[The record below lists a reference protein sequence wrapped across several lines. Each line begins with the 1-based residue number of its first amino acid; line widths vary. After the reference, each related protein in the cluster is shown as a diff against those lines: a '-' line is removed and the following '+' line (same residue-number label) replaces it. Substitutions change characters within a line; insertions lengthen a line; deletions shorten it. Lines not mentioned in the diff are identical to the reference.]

1 LGDRVGLDTGGMD
14 RREELTEFLMS
25 RRARVQPEDLGLKV
39 YGGRRR
45 VPGLRREE
53 LAQAAGVS
61 ADYYVRLEQGRT
73 DNVSQEILDAVA
85 DVLSLSQDERKHLA
99 LLAKPARRRVK
110 RRTTTQRI
118 RPGLQALLDSMTDVP
133 AFVLGRRM
141 DVLGWNRLAAALI
154 ADFNN
159 LEPKDRNIPR
169 LVFLDPATRDFYPDW
184 AAVADETVGYLRMY
198 AGRYPDD
205 PELAELVGELSIHS
219 PEFRQH
225 WARHDVKD
233 KTFGT
238 KAQYHHLVGEI
249 TVQYETLQPPG
260 EPDQLMVTYTVEPG
274 STSEQNLR
282 LLASWTADDREK
294 SRFPAETPEL
304 P

>member
-1 LGDRVGLDTGGMD
+1 MD
-14 RREELTEFLMS
+14 RREELTEFLKS

-39 YGGRRR
+39 FGGRRR

-85 DVLSLSQDERKHLA
+85 DVLGLTVDERKHLA
-99 LLAKPARRRVK
+99 RLAKPV
-110 RRTTTQRI
+110 RRTTRRRTATQRI
-118 RPGLQALLDSMTDVP
+118 RPGMQRLLDSMEDVP

-141 DVLGWNRLAAALI
+141 DLLAWNRLAAALI
-154 ADFNN
+154 ADFASMT
-159 LEPKDRNIPR
+159 PKERNVPR
-169 LVFLDPATRDFYPDW
+169 MVFLDPASHDFYPDW
-184 AAVADETVGYLRMY
+184 DAVAAESVDYLRMY

-219 PEFRQH
+219 PEFREH

-233 KTFGT
+233 KSFGT
-238 KAQYHHLVGEI
+238 KVLHHDLVGEI
-249 TVQYETLQPPG
+249 TVRYETLQLPG
-260 EPDQLMVTYTVEPG
+260 DLDQLLVTYTVEPG
-274 STSEQNLR
+274 SASEQNLR
-282 LLASWTADDREK
+282 LLASWAAAGEPADREK
-294 SRFPAETPEL
+294 SRFPAQSPEL

>member
-1 LGDRVGLDTGGMD
+1 MD
-14 RREELTEFLMS
+14 RREELTEFLKS

-39 YGGRRR
+39 YGARRR

-85 DVLSLSQDERKHLA
+85 DVLSLSEDERKHLA
-99 LLAKPARRRVK
+99 LLAKPARRKVK

-118 RPGLQALLDSMTDVP
+118 RPGVQALLDSMTDVP

-141 DVLGWNRLAAALI
+141 DVLGWNQLAAALI
-154 ADFNN
+154 ADFGS

-184 AAVADETVGYLRMY
+184 DAVADETVGYLRTY

-249 TVQYETLQPPG
+249 IVQYETLQPPG

-282 LLASWTADDREK
+282 LLASWTAADREK
-294 SRFPAETPEL
+294 SRSPLETPEL

>member
-1 LGDRVGLDTGGMD
+1 MD
-14 RREELTEFLMS
+14 RREELTEFLKS

-39 YGGRRR
+39 YGARRR

-85 DVLSLSQDERKHLA
+85 DVLSLSEDERKHLA
-99 LLAKPARRRVK
+99 LLAKPARRKVK

-154 ADFNN
+154 ADFGS

-184 AAVADETVGYLRMY
+184 DAVADETVGYLRTY

-249 TVQYETLQPPG
+249 IVQYETLQPPG

>member
-1 LGDRVGLDTGGMD
+1 MD
-14 RREELTEFLMS
+14 RRAELTEFLKS

-39 YGGRRR
+39 FGGRRR

-85 DVLSLSQDERKHLA
+85 DVLGLTVDERKHLA
-99 LLAKPARRRVK
+99 RLAKPVRRPTRRR
-110 RRTTTQRI
+110 TATQRI
-118 RPGLQALLDSMTDVP
+118 RPGLQRLLDSMDDVP

-154 ADFNN
+154 ADFGT
-159 LEPKDRNIPR
+159 LEPKERNIPR
-169 LVFLDPATRDFYPDW
+169 LVFLDPASRDFYPDW
-184 AAVADETVGYLRMY
+184 EAVADETVGYLRMY

-238 KAQYHHLVGEI
+238 KVQHHHLVGEI

-260 EPDQLMVTYTVEPG
+260 EPDQLLVTYTTEPG
-274 STSEQNLR
+274 SPSEQALR
-282 LLASWTADDREK
+282 LLASWAAPEPEVSGPADREK
-294 SRFPAETPEL
+294 SRFSTQTPEL

>member
-1 LGDRVGLDTGGMD
+1 MD
-14 RREELTEFLMS
+14 RREELTEFLKS

-85 DVLSLSQDERKHLA
+85 DVLSLSEDERKHLA

-154 ADFNN
+154 ADFGS

-184 AAVADETVGYLRMY
+184 EAVADETVGYLRMY

>member
-1 LGDRVGLDTGGMD
+1 MD
-14 RREELTEFLMS
+14 RRAELTEFLKS

-39 YGGRRR
+39 FGGRRR

-85 DVLSLSQDERKHLA
+85 DVLGLTVDERKHLA
-99 LLAKPARRRVK
+99 RLAKPV
-110 RRTTTQRI
+110 RRTTRRRTATQRI
-118 RPGLQALLDSMTDVP
+118 RPGLQRLLDSMDDVP

-154 ADFNN
+154 ADFGT
-159 LEPKDRNIPR
+159 LEPKERNIPR
-169 LVFLDPATRDFYPDW
+169 LVFLDPASRDLYPDW
-184 AAVADETVGYLRMY
+184 EAVADETVGYLRMY

-238 KAQYHHLVGEI
+238 KVQHHHLVGEI

-260 EPDQLMVTYTVEPG
+260 EPDQLLVTYTTEPG
-274 STSEQNLR
+274 SPSEQALR
-282 LLASWTADDREK
+282 LLASWAAPEPEVSGPADREK
-294 SRFPAETPEL
+294 SGFPTQTPEL

>member
-1 LGDRVGLDTGGMD
+1 MD
-14 RREELTEFLMS
+14 RREELTEFLKS

-39 YGGRRR
+39 FGGRRR

-85 DVLSLSQDERKHLA
+85 DVLGLTVDERKHLA
-99 LLAKPARRRVK
+99 RLAKPV
-110 RRTTTQRI
+110 RRTTRLRTATQRI
-118 RPGLQALLDSMTDVP
+118 RPGMQRLLDSMEDVP

-141 DVLGWNRLAAALI
+141 DLLAWNRLAAALI
-154 ADFNN
+154 ADFASMT
-159 LEPKDRNIPR
+159 PKERNVPR
-169 LVFLDPATRDFYPDW
+169 MVFLDPASHDFYPDW
-184 AAVADETVGYLRMY
+184 DAVAAESVDYLRMY

-219 PEFRQH
+219 PEFREH

-233 KTFGT
+233 KSFGT
-238 KAQYHHLVGEI
+238 KVLHHDLVGEI
-249 TVQYETLQPPG
+249 TVRYETLQLPG
-260 EPDQLMVTYTVEPG
+260 DLDQLLVTYTVEPG
-274 STSEQNLR
+274 SASEQNLR
-282 LLASWTADDREK
+282 LLASWAAAGEPADREK
-294 SRFPAETPEL
+294 SRFPAQSPEL

>member
-1 LGDRVGLDTGGMD
+1 VFGR
-14 RREELTEFLMS
+14 
-25 RRARVQPEDLGLKV
+25 
-39 YGGRRR
+39 RRR

-85 DVLSLSQDERKHLA
+85 DVLNLTADERIHLA
-99 LLAKPARRRVK
+99 LLAKPGRRRAP
-110 RRTTTQRI
+110 RRTTQRL
-118 RPGLQALLDSMTDVP
+118 RPGLQRLLDSMPDVP

-141 DVLGWNRLAAALI
+141 DVIGWNRLAAALI
-154 ADFNN
+154 ADFDAMDA
-159 LEPKDRNIPR
+159 KARNIPR
-169 LVFLDPATRDFYPDW
+169 LVFLDPATRAFYPEW
-184 AAVADETVGYLRMY
+184 EGVAEETVGYLRMY

-219 PEFRQH
+219 DDFRSF
-225 WARHDVKD
+225 WARHEVKD
-233 KTFGT
+233 KTFGA
-238 KAQYHHLVGEI
+238 KMQHHSVVGDI
-249 TVQYETLQPPG
+249 AVQFETLQPPG
-260 EPDQLMVTYTVEPG
+260 DPDQLLVTYTVEPG

-282 LLASWTADDREK
+282 LLASWTAADREN
-294 SRFPAETPEL
+294 SRSPAEAPEL

>member
-1 LGDRVGLDTGGMD
+1 M
-14 RREELTEFLMS
+14 
-25 RRARVQPEDLGLKV
+25 QPEDLGLKV
-39 YGGRRR
+39 FGGRRR

-85 DVLSLSQDERKHLA
+85 GVLSLTADECEHLA
-99 LLAKPARRRVK
+99 RLAKPVRRTTRRR
-110 RRTTTQRI
+110 TTQRI
-118 RPGLQALLDSMTDVP
+118 RPGLQRLLDSMDDVP

-141 DVLGWNRLAAALI
+141 DVLAWNRLAAALI
-154 ADFNN
+154 ADFASMA
-159 LEPKDRNIPR
+159 PKERNVPR
-169 LVFLDPATRDFYPDW
+169 MVFLDPASQDLYPDW
-184 AAVADETVGYLRMY
+184 EAVAAESVDYLRMY

-219 PEFRQH
+219 PEFREH

-233 KTFGT
+233 KSFGP
-238 KAQYHHLVGEI
+238 KLLHHHLVGDI
-249 TVQYETLQPPG
+249 AVQYETLQLPG
-260 EPDQLMVTYTVEPG
+260 DPDQLLVTYTVEPA
-274 STSEQNLR
+274 SPSEQNLR
-282 LLASWTADDREK
+282 LLASWAAPDREK
-294 SRFPAETPEL
+294 SRFASETPEL

>member
-1 LGDRVGLDTGGMD
+1 MD
-14 RREELTEFLMS
+14 RREELTEFLKS

-39 YGGRRR
+39 FGGRRR

-85 DVLSLSQDERKHLA
+85 DVLGLTVDERKHLA
-99 LLAKPARRRVK
+99 RLAKPV
-110 RRTTTQRI
+110 RRTTRRRTATQRI
-118 RPGLQALLDSMTDVP
+118 RPGMQRLLDSMEDVP

-141 DVLGWNRLAAALI
+141 DLLAWNRLAAALI
-154 ADFNN
+154 ADFASMT
-159 LEPKDRNIPR
+159 PKERNVPR
-169 LVFLDPATRDFYPDW
+169 MVFLDPASHDFYPDW
-184 AAVADETVGYLRMY
+184 DAVAAESVDYLRMY

-219 PEFRQH
+219 PEFREH

-233 KTFGT
+233 KSFGT
-238 KAQYHHLVGEI
+238 KVLHHDLVGEI
-249 TVQYETLQPPG
+249 TVRYETLQLPG
-260 EPDQLMVTYTVEPG
+260 DPDQLLVTYTVEPG
-274 STSEQNLR
+274 SASEQNLR
-282 LLASWTADDREK
+282 LLASWAAAGEPADREK
-294 SRFPAETPEL
+294 SRFPAQSPEL

>member
-1 LGDRVGLDTGGMD
+1 MD
-14 RREELTEFLMS
+14 RREELTEFLKS

-39 YGGRRR
+39 FGGRRR

-61 ADYYVRLEQGRT
+61 ADYYIRLEQGRA

-85 DVLSLSQDERKHLA
+85 GVLSLTADERSHLA
-99 LLAKPARRRVK
+99 RLAKPVRRTAK
-110 RRTTTQRI
+110 RRTPTERI
-118 RPGLQALLDSMTDVP
+118 RPGLQRLLDSMEDVP

-141 DVLGWNRLAAALI
+141 DVIGWNRLAAALI
-154 ADFNN
+154 ADFGN
-159 LEPKDRNIPR
+159 LEPRQRNIPR

-184 AAVADETVGYLRMY
+184 EAVADETVGYLRIY

-205 PELAELVGELSIHS
+205 PELAELIGELSIHS
-219 PEFRQH
+219 PEFRQL

-238 KAQYHHLVGEI
+238 KTQIHHVVGEI
-249 TVQYETLQPPG
+249 TVRYETLQPPG

-274 STSEQNLR
+274 STSEENLR
-282 LLASWTADDREK
+282 LLASWAAPGESVDRERVDREK
-294 SRFPAETPEL
+294 SRFAADDPEL
-304 P
+304 R

>member
-1 LGDRVGLDTGGMD
+1 MD
-14 RREELTEFLMS
+14 RRAELTEFLKS

-39 YGGRRR
+39 FTGRRR

-61 ADYYVRLEQGRT
+61 ADYYVRFEQGRAE
-73 DNVSQEILDAVA
+73 NVSQEILDAVA
-85 DVLSLSQDERKHLA
+85 DVLRLSDDERKHLA
-99 LLAKPARRRVK
+99 LLAKPARRKAR
-110 RRTTTQRI
+110 RRTAERM
-118 RPGLQALLDSMTDVP
+118 RPGLQRLLDSMTDVP

-141 DVLGWNRLAAALI
+141 DVIGWNRLASALI
-154 ADFNN
+154 ADFDS
-159 LEPKDRNIPR
+159 LDLKERNILR
-169 LVFLDPATRDFYPDW
+169 MVFLDPASRDFYPQW
-184 AAVADETVGYLRMY
+184 EAVADETVGYLRMY

-205 PELAELVGELSIHS
+205 PELAELVGELSIRS
-219 PEFRQH
+219 PEFREH

-238 KAQYHHLVGEI
+238 KTQHHPIVGDI

-260 EPDQLMVTYTVEPG
+260 EPDQLLVTYTVEPG

-282 LLASWTADDREK
+282 LLASWTAADRED
-294 SRFPAETPEL
+294 SRFPAESPEL

>member
-1 LGDRVGLDTGGMD
+1 MD
-14 RREELTEFLMS
+14 RREELTEFLKS

-39 YGGRRR
+39 FGGRRR

-85 DVLSLSQDERKHLA
+85 DVLGLTVDERKHLA
-99 LLAKPARRRVK
+99 RLAKPV
-110 RRTTTQRI
+110 RRTTRRRTATQRI
-118 RPGLQALLDSMTDVP
+118 RPGLQRLLDSMDDVP

-141 DVLGWNRLAAALI
+141 DVLAWNRLAAALI
-154 ADFNN
+154 ADFAS
-159 LEPKDRNIPR
+159 LAPKERNVPR
-169 LVFLDPATRDFYPDW
+169 MVFLDPAAHDLYPDW
-184 AAVADETVGYLRMY
+184 DAVAAESVDYLRMY

-219 PEFRQH
+219 PEFREH

-233 KTFGT
+233 KSFGT
-238 KAQYHHLVGEI
+238 KVLHHHLVGEI
-249 TVQYETLQPPG
+249 SVRYETLQLPG
-260 EPDQLMVTYTVEPG
+260 DPDQLLVTYTVEPA
-274 STSEQNLR
+274 SASEENLR
-282 LLASWTADDREK
+282 LLASWAAADHVAGDPADREK
-294 SRFPAETPEL
+294 SRFPTQTPEL

>member
-1 LGDRVGLDTGGMD
+1 MRFRAAWILEGMD
-14 RREELTEFLMS
+14 RRAELTEFLTS
-25 RRARVQPEDLGLKV
+25 RRARVRPEDLGIKV

-61 ADYYVRLEQGRT
+61 ADYYVRLEQGRAE
-73 DNVSQEILDAVA
+73 NVSQEILDAVA
-85 DVLSLSQDERKHLA
+85 DVLKLTEDEQKHLA
-99 LLAKPARRRVK
+99 LLAKPARRRAK
-110 RRTTTQRI
+110 RRTAQRM
-118 RPGLQALLDSMTDVP
+118 RPGLQRLLDSMTDVP

-154 ADFNN
+154 ADFDSMD
-159 LEPKDRNIPR
+159 PKDRNIPR
-169 LVFLDPATRDFYPDW
+169 MVFLDPASRDFYPDW
-184 AAVADETVGYLRMY
+184 DAVAEETVGYLRLY

-205 PELAELVGELSIHS
+205 PELAELIGELSIRS
-219 PEFRQH
+219 PEFRVL

-238 KAQYHHLVGEI
+238 KTQHHSLVGDI
-249 TVQYETLQPPG
+249 TVGYETLQPPG
-260 EPDQLMVTYTVEPG
+260 EPDQLLVTYTVDPG
-274 STSEQNLR
+274 SPSEQNLR
-282 LLASWTADDREK
+282 LLASWTAADREK
-294 SRFPAETPEL
+294 SRFPAEAPEL

>member
-1 LGDRVGLDTGGMD
+1 MD
-14 RREELTEFLMS
+14 RREELSEFLKS

-39 YGGRRR
+39 FGGRRR

-73 DNVSQEILDAVA
+73 ENVSQEILDAVA
-85 DVLSLSQDERKHLA
+85 DVLSLTTDERIHLA
-99 LLAKPARRRVK
+99 LLAKPGRRRAP
-110 RRTTTQRI
+110 RRTTTQRL
-118 RPGLQALLDSMTDVP
+118 RPSLQRLLDSMPDVP

-141 DVLGWNRLAAALI
+141 DVIGWNRLAAALI
-154 ADFNN
+154 ADFDAMDDK
-159 LEPKDRNIPR
+159 ERNIPR
-169 LVFLDPATRDFYPDW
+169 LVFLDPATRDFYPEW
-184 AAVADETVGYLRMY
+184 EGVAEETVGYLRMY

-219 PEFRQH
+219 DDFRTF
-225 WARHDVKD
+225 WARHEVKD
-233 KTFGT
+233 KTFGA
-238 KAQYHHLVGEI
+238 KMQHHSVVGDI

-260 EPDQLMVTYTVEPG
+260 DPDQLLVTYTVEPG

-282 LLASWTADDREK
+282 LLASWTAADREI
-294 SRFPAETPEL
+294 SRFPAEAPEL

>member
-1 LGDRVGLDTGGMD
+1 MD
-14 RREELTEFLMS
+14 RREELTEFLKS

-85 DVLSLSQDERKHLA
+85 DVLSLSEDERKHLA

-154 ADFNN
+154 ADFDS

-184 AAVADETVGYLRMY
+184 EAVADETVGYLRMY

-282 LLASWTADDREK
+282 LLASWTAADREK
-294 SRFPAETPEL
+294 SRFPAESPEL

>member
-1 LGDRVGLDTGGMD
+1 MD
-14 RREELTEFLMS
+14 RRAELTEFLRT
-25 RRARVQPEDLGLKV
+25 RRARVQPEELGIKV

-61 ADYYVRLEQGRT
+61 ADYYVRVEQGRT

-85 DVLSLSQDERKHLA
+85 DVLKLTDDERTHLA
-99 LLAKPARRRVK
+99 LLAKPARRK
-110 RRTTTQRI
+110 ARRRTTQRI
-118 RPGLQALLDSMTDVP
+118 RPGLQRLLDTMTDVP

-141 DVLGWNRLAAALI
+141 DVLGWNSLAAALI
-154 ADFNN
+154 ADF
-159 LEPKDRNIPR
+159 EAMDPRDRNIPR
-169 LVFLDPATRDFYPDW
+169 MFFLDPASRDFYPDW
-184 AAVADETVGYLRMY
+184 HTVADETVGYLRMY
-198 AGRYPDD
+198 AGRYPGD
-205 PELAELVGELSIHS
+205 PELAELIGELSIRS
-219 PEFRQH
+219 PEFREH

-238 KAQYHHLVGEI
+238 KTQHHPLVGDI
-249 TVQYETLQPPG
+249 IVGYETLQPPG
-260 EPDQLMVTYTVEPG
+260 DPDQLLVTYTVEPG

-282 LLASWTADDREK
+282 LLASWEASPREK
-294 SRFPAETPEL
+294 SRFPSEAPEI